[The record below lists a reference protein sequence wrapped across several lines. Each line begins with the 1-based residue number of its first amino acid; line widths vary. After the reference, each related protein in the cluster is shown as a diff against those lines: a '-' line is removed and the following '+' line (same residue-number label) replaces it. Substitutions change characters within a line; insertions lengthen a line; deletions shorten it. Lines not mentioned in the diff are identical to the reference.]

1 MVINEKV
8 LSEKVLKKPNF
19 KDIVVKKR
27 EIISFVK
34 GKALGISKN
43 MVDAILSADEF
54 SKQKFAYLAGQELE
68 QISFLR
74 SETNCNSFSG
84 LKKEEYEKYLFG
96 ALETPKNFMALSS
109 KLNAE
114 NARKCFEIFSNAKRI
129 ILHYLSN
136 LKPGEYAFKEEYMY
150 AILYADKNAPLN
162 LPKNDGYF
170 GFLNYKNY
178 NYEKYYSYLE
188 NSILSEFCKN

>member
-1 MVINEKV
+1 MINEKV
-8 LSEKVLKKPNF
+8 LSGKMSKKPNF
-19 KDIVVKKR
+19 KDIVKKR
-27 EIISFVK
+27 EIISFLK
-34 GKALGISKN
+34 SRTLGILNN
-43 MVDAILSADEF
+43 MVNAILSDDEF

-68 QISFLR
+68 QISFLKF
-74 SETNCNSFSG
+74 ETKCNSFLG

-96 ALETPKNFMALSS
+96 ELETLKNFMALSS

-114 NARKCFEIFSNAKRI
+114 NSKNCFEIFKSAKEI

-136 LKPGEYAFKEEYMY
+136 LKPGEYAFKEEYIY

>member
-1 MVINEKV
+1 MINEKV
-8 LSEKVLKKPNF
+8 LSKKLLKKPNF

-27 EIISFVK
+27 EIISFLK
-34 GKALGISKN
+34 SRILGILNN
-43 MVDAILSADEF
+43 MVNAILSDDEF
-54 SKQKFAYLAGQELE
+54 LKQKFAYLAGQELE
-68 QISFLR
+68 QISFLKF
-74 SETNCNSFSG
+74 ETKCNSFLG

-96 ALETPKNFMALSS
+96 ELETLKNFMALSS

-114 NARKCFEIFSNAKRI
+114 NSKIYFEIFKSAKEI

>member
-1 MVINEKV
+1 MINEKV
-8 LSEKVLKKPNF
+8 LSEKILKKPNF

-27 EIISFVK
+27 EIISCVK
-34 GKALGISKN
+34 GKALGILKN
-43 MVDAILSADEF
+43 MVDAILSDDEF
-54 SKQKFAYLAGQELE
+54 SKQRFAYLAGQELE

-74 SETNCNSFSG
+74 FETNCNSFSG

-96 ALETPKNFMALSS
+96 ELETPKNFMALSS

-114 NARKCFEIFSNAKRI
+114 NSRKCFEAFNGAKEI

-136 LKPGEYAFKEEYMY
+136 LKLGEYAFKEEYMY
-150 AILYADKNAPLN
+150 AILYANKNAPLN

-178 NYEKYYSYLE
+178 NYEKYDSYLE